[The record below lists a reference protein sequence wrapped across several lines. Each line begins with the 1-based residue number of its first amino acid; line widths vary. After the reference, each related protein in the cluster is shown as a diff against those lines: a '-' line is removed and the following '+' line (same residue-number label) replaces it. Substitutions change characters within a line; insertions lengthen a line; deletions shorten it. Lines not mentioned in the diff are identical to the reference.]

1 MRFLSFAAG
10 LVFALSLGVAVGTG
24 AQAGARLQLASTDTL
39 SVRWEPW
46 IKKTTGDLSRDLAL
60 ATADGKV
67 LAVIWEQEFCHYC
80 DRMHEVN
87 FKIPDI
93 VNYIEKNFYVVT
105 LDMHGDTDVVSF
117 DGKKMSETKL
127 AKISQVRGT
136 PTIAFFTPDK
146 KEVARMPGYGQ
157 PAVFKKVF
165 EFVIEKGYQTDSMV
179 EWITAQFKKEA
190 ES

>member
-1 MRFLSFAAG
+1 MRFISFVTG
-10 LVFALSLGVAVGTG
+10 LVVALSLGVAASSV
-24 AQAGARLQLASTDTL
+24 AQAESRLQLASADTK
-39 SVRWEPW
+39 SIRWEPW
-46 IKKTTGDLSRDLAL
+46 IKKSTGDLSKDLAL
-60 ATADGKV
+60 AAADGKA
-67 LAVIWEQEFCHYC
+67 LAVIWEQVFCHYC

-87 FKIPDI
+87 LKIPDI
-93 VNYIEKNFYVVT
+93 ANYIAKNFYVVT
-105 LDMHGDTDVVSF
+105 FDMHGDTDVVSF

-136 PTIAFFTPDK
+136 PTIVFFTPDK

-165 EFVIEKGYQTDSMV
+165 EFVIEKGYQTHSMV
-179 EWITAQFKKEA
+179 DWITLQLQKEA

>member
-1 MRFLSFAAG
+1 MRFLLFVTG
-10 LVFALSLGVAVGTG
+10 LVFAMSLGLAANPG
-24 AQAGARLQLASTDTL
+24 ARAEARLQLASTDVQ
-39 SVRWEPW
+39 SIRWEPW
-46 IKKTTGDLSRDLAL
+46 IKKSTGDLSKDLAL
-60 ATADGKV
+60 AVGEGKV
-67 LAVIWEQEFCHYC
+67 LTVMWEQEFCSYC

-87 FKIPDI
+87 LKIPDI
-93 VNYIEKNFYVVT
+93 AEYIEKNFYVVT
-105 LDMHGDTDVVSF
+105 FDMHGDTDVVSLE
-117 DGKKMSETKL
+117 GEKMSESKL

-165 EFVIEKGYQTDSMV
+165 EFVIEKGYQTHSMI
-179 EWITAQFKKEA
+179 EWITIQLEKEA